1 MDYSNILE
9 YRPFDFYDTDPYIM
23 LCYEL
28 ANEKLKEMYPNNTLF
43 ASDCFG
49 ISIVDDNRSE
59 EITSFSTGRLGKIGP
74 LAMRNEST
82 KEVFPLCQN

>member
-9 YRPFDFYDTDPYIM
+9 YKSFDFDDTDSCIT

-28 ANEKLKEMYPNNTLF
+28 ACKKLGEMYPNNILF

-49 ISIVDDNRSE
+49 ISIIDNNRSE
-59 EITSFSTGRLGKIGP
+59 EITSYSTGRLGKIGP
-74 LAMRNEST
+74 LAMRNEIT